1 MYSSTLQTMCV
12 YIIVSNFQLTHLSC
26 LNISCTL
33 KKLFLQASMMWLHSR
48 DLQHEHRSALHP
60 LPLLQLQADVINLV
74 ANHAESTCP
83 HPRKWNSNAGALK
96 KKEPGL
102 SMLTGFESLSARK
115 FPPEMSRK
123 RWLDW
128 KDACLQG
135 VQIKTHDKNLT
146 YILQAPTS
154 HSVKDPSTSDVSI
167 PMSLAFYCAITRLSQ
182 EDWKRVAPYRTA
194 FAKGCL
200 IFLIGMQLRSFLAIC

>member
-1 MYSSTLQTMCV
+1 M
-12 YIIVSNFQLTHLSC
+12 
-26 LNISCTL
+26 LNQPAPIPENETQMPGP
-33 KKLFLQASMMWLHSR
+33 F
-48 DLQHEHRSALHP
+48 
-60 LPLLQLQADVINLV
+60 
-74 ANHAESTCP
+74 
-83 HPRKWNSNAGALK
+83 K

-102 SMLTGFESLSARK
+102 SMLSGFESWSVRK

-128 KDACLQG
+128 KDARLQG

-154 HSVKDPSTSDVSI
+154 HSVKYPSTSDASI
-167 PMSLAFYCAITRLSQ
+167 PTSLAFYCAITRLSQ
-182 EDWKRVAPYRTA
+182 EDWKRVAPYGTA

-200 IFLIGMQLRSFLAIC
+200 IFLIGMQLRSFLATFASHWQGHYPYVDHGLNHNNNDGNKK